1 MSRIA
6 LGAICTVC
14 FSVPA
19 AAQGPPP
26 GLRVLDVPYVSQS
39 EQLCGG
45 AAAAMLMRHAGLR
58 GVYAEDFSALVS
70 EAAGG
75 IAAGDLRRA
84 LIERGLDVQ
93 SWSGSPAIAQRHLT
107 AGVPVM
113 ALIEDR
119 PGRFHYVV
127 LLAWTAGAVVYHD
140 PARAPF
146 LGVTDSAFER
156 AWAAAGRWMLVARAT
171 EAATQPVGSAGVAPA
186 AAGMHAD
193 VLREFQNQNYGA
205 ASRLAERAVR
215 ANAGD
220 TEAWQLLAASQYLDG
235 KSDVALDAWNRTGQP
250 RVDLVRLEGLVKT
263 PHRTVERLMGIPAAS
278 LLTRDLLVRG
288 RRRLSML
295 PSANGS
301 RVSYVALPGGLAEV
315 RGAVVEGPLV
325 PSRAEWLSEGVRAS
339 VDREVQWRMPN
350 VAGGGDRLA
359 LAWRFRE
366 LQPRVRAT
374 FAFPAGRARGIWSLG
389 ASWQREHYA
398 EEGPAATTR
407 REATLGWTDW
417 VDSRVRFFA
426 EGGVARWDDS
436 GTAGLAAAGVQ
447 IAGLNERWIL
457 SAGSTGAAGGPRFAA
472 STASARWRASLS
484 PSWSATAEATMGHAT
499 GGAPPDAWFGA
510 GTGQGRLLLLR
521 AHPVLVD
528 GRLAGAVFGRT
539 IVHSTTEVQ
548 RDLWTRPLWAIGV
561 AGFADA
567 ARAWRRADGS
577 RSPIHVDVG
586 VGLRLRLGG
595 SRSVLRIDIARGVR
609 DGKMAASA
617 GATWRF
623 RDLRI

>member
-1 MSRIA
+1 MSRIGLAA
-6 LGAICTVC
+6 LSTV
-14 FSVPA
+14 FLSVPA
-19 AAQGPPP
+19 AAQGPPA

-58 GVYAEDFSALVS
+58 GVYAEDFSLLIS

-84 LIERGLDVQ
+84 IIERGFDVET
-93 SWSGSPAIAQRHLT
+93 WSGSPAIAQRHLT

-127 LLAWTAGAVVYHD
+127 LVAWTEGAVVYHD

-146 LGVTDSAFER
+146 LGVAESAFER
-156 AWAAAGRWMLVARAT
+156 AWAVAGRWMLVARAT
-171 EAATQPVGSAGVAPA
+171 EAARRSVSGASAGVPTVT
-186 AAGMHAD
+186 AGVHAD
-193 VLREFQNQNYGA
+193 VLREFQHRDYEA
-205 ASRLAERAVR
+205 ASRLAQRAVR
-215 ANAGD
+215 ANATD
-220 TEAWQLLAASQYLDG
+220 TEAWRLLAASLYLDG
-235 KSDVALDAWNRTGQP
+235 KPDVALDAWNRTGQP

-263 PHRTVERLMGIPAAS
+263 PHRTVEGLMGIPAGS
-278 LLTRDLLVRG
+278 LLTRDLLVLG

-295 PSANGS
+295 PSADAS

-325 PSRAEWLSEGVRAS
+325 PSRVEWLAEGIRAS
-339 VDREVQWRMPN
+339 VDREVRLRMPN
-350 VAGGGDRLA
+350 LAGGGDRLA

-366 LQPRVRAT
+366 LPRVRAT
-374 FAFPAGRARGIWSLG
+374 FAFPTERTRGVWSLG
-389 ASWQREHYA
+389 ASWQRETYA
-398 EEGPAATTR
+398 EEGPATTTR

-417 VDSRVRFFA
+417 VDSRVRLFA
-426 EGGVARWDDS
+426 EGGVARWDDA
-436 GTAGLAAAGVQ
+436 GTAGLALGGVQ
-447 IAGLNERWIL
+447 IAGLNERWTV

-472 STASARWRASLS
+472 GTASARWRAPLS
-484 PSWSATAEATMGHAT
+484 PLWSAAIEATVGHAT

-510 GTGQGRLLLLR
+510 GTGQGRPLLLR

-528 GRLAGAVFGRT
+528 GRLAGPVFGRT
-539 IVHSTTEVQ
+539 IAHSTTEV
-548 RDLWTRPLWAIGV
+548 RRELWARPLWAIGV

-577 RSPIHVDVG
+577 RSAVHVDVG
-586 VGLRLRLGG
+586 VGLRIRLGG
-595 SRSVLRIDIARGVR
+595 SRSVLRIDVARGVR

-617 GATWRF
+617 GVGI
-623 RDLRI
+623 RDI